1 MKNIIYK
8 KDHQLP
14 VLVIV
19 HILMFFLLKLALQV
33 QFNKVENTN
42 PYDYYDAQKLEE
54 YLGLIYFCSS
64 LIIIYNLY
72 NDIKSDNNSIS
83 KILIFFLVS
92 YVFYVFEDVNGLSIP
107 FHTKR
112 NDSLTYYSYYYSFL
126 PYCFLIFKYSIIG
139 IKEDI
144 TLEIKE
150 RLGNKHHEKLDDLD
164 TLLSLD
170 LLSTKQHKKKK
181 KKEKLDKIKADLKE
195 TEEYNLLT
203 KSKIIGLL
211 TEQEF
216 DDKVSFLMKKKYKD
230 SKN

>member
-19 HILMFFLLKLALQV
+19 QILIFFLIKLALQV
-33 QFNKVENTN
+33 QFNKVDNTN
-42 PYDYYDAQKLEE
+42 PYDYYDAKQLEE
-54 YLGLIYFCSS
+54 YLGLLYFCSS
-64 LIIIYNLY
+64 LVIIYNLY

-92 YVFYVFEDVNGLSIP
+92 YVFYLLEDVNGLAIP
-107 FHTKR
+107 FYTKR
-112 NDSLTYYSYYYSFL
+112 RDSLTYYSYYYSFL
-126 PYCFLIFKYSIIG
+126 PYCYLIFKYSIIG

-144 TLEIKE
+144 TVEIKE
-150 RLGNKHHEKLDDLD
+150 RLENRHNEKLDDLD
-164 TLLSLD
+164 TLLSLN
-170 LLSTKQHKKKK
+170 LLSTKQHKK
-181 KKEKLDKIKADLKE
+181 KADLKE

-203 KSKIIGLL
+203 KSKTIGLL

-216 DDKVSFLMKKKYKD
+216 NDKVSFLVNKKYKD